1 MPFDDKAEKVLRY
14 ECDSRDEY
22 VGISIDSYLI
32 RIRRSYKTKFENNEE
47 ASRMVDEEIDRALTC
62 YGTGVLGRDPING
75 LTELR
80 KRTAKKLLISM
91 LRGHFV

>member
-1 MPFDDKAEKVLRY
+1 M
-14 ECDSRDEY
+14 
-22 VGISIDSYLI
+22 

-62 YGTGVLGRDPING
+62 YGTGVFGRDPING

-80 KRTAKKLLISM
+80 KKTAIKLLIAI
-91 LRGHFV
+91 LKGHFV